1 MQVKNIISFF
11 FLFQSTMAFPR
22 RNRNRNHIEATEIE
36 IHHNKRS
43 IESDPIEVFKRTPK
57 QNQKGKAFD
66 SVHVIENVLEKR
78 TPKQNKKGKLEVNEI
93 VIVG

>member
-22 RNRNRNHIEATEIE
+22 RNRNRNHIEAIEVE
-36 IHHNKRS
+36 IHHDKRS
-43 IESDPIEVFKRTPK
+43 IEADPIEGILFKRTPK

-66 SVHVIENVLEKR
+66 PVH
-78 TPKQNKKGKLEVNEI
+78 T
-93 VIVG
+93 